1 MVAALTDRETLD
13 ALIAAHEMLAI
24 GFDDDGTET
33 SRSFRSAFEELAQRM
48 PEVAFRRVAWT
59 ASNPLAAMFG
69 IEAAPALV
77 VFREGLGL
85 YSGPAAF
92 SASQLEALLR
102 RALALDIDKAREELR
117 RDREAESM
125 IAMRRSCPAGRRGNL
140 A

>member
-1 MVAALTDRETLD
+1 
-13 ALIAAHEMLAI
+13 
-24 GFDDDGTET
+24 
-33 SRSFRSAFEELAQRM
+33 M
-48 PEVAFRRVAWT
+48 PEVAFRRVTWT
-59 ASNPLAAMFG
+59 ASNPLSAMFG
-69 IEAAPALV
+69 IESAPALV
-77 VFREGLGL
+77 VFRKGLGL

-102 RALALDIDKAREELR
+102 RALTLDIDKAREELR

>member
-13 ALIAAHEMLAI
+13 ALIAAHEILAI
-24 GFDDDGTET
+24 GFDDDGTEA
-33 SRSFRSAFEELAQRM
+33 SRTFRSAFEALAGRL
-48 PEVAFRRVAWT
+48 PEVAFRRIAWT
-59 ASNPLAAMFG
+59 ASTPLAAMFG

-102 RALALDIDKAREELR
+102 RALALDIAKAREELR

>member
-13 ALIAAHEMLAI
+13 ALIAAHETLAI
-24 GFDDDGTET
+24 GFDDDATEA
-33 SRSFRSAFEELAQRM
+33 SRTFRSAFEGLAIRL

-59 ASNPLAAMFG
+59 ASNPLAEMFG

-77 VFREGLGL
+77 LFRAGLGL

-92 SASQLEALLR
+92 SAAQLEALLR